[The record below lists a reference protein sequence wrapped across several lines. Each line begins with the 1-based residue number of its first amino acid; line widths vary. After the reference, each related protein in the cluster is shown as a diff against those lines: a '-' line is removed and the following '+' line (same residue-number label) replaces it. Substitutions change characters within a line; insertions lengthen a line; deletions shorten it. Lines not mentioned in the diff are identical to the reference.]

1 MTLSLSVTSALC
13 WLWWR
18 YLFQWRQL
26 LCRLWWRSFYYKRR
40 PLCVDYDDFISFS
53 DVHISVDYDDVIS
66 FSDVSF
72 VLIMMTFSLFQRR
85 PLLLRPTPWDQP
97 PMASA
102 STLSTPTWPRWLT
115 SPWRSPSPRTT
126 ARLYQRPPT
135 GSLMEVSEL
144 ECPP

>member
-1 MTLSLSVTSALC
+1 MMTFS
-13 WLWWR
+13 
-18 YLFQWRQL
+18 LFQ
-26 LCRLWWRSFYYKRR
+26 RR
-40 PLCVDYDDFISFS
+40 PLCVDYDDVIFFFQRRPLCVDYDDVISFS

-102 STLSTPTWPRWLT
+102 STLSTPT
-115 SPWRSPSPRTT
+115 
-126 ARLYQRPPT
+126 
-135 GSLMEVSEL
+135 
-144 ECPP
+144 